1 MAVAIELN
9 SKLAD
14 LAGGVE
20 KLEVEAAT
28 LQDAVVAL
36 AKLHRPIGARIFN
49 CEGSL
54 RSIVR
59 VEVNGEAVRTE
70 DASSVKLSDGDVVR
84 IAFS

>member
-1 MAVAIELN
+1 MVVTIELN
-9 SKLAD
+9 PKLAEM
-14 LAGGVE
+14 AGGVE

-28 LQDAVVAL
+28 LQDAVIAL

-59 VEVNGEAVRTE
+59 VEINGEAART
-70 DASSVKLSDGDVVR
+70 DNARNIQLTSGDVVS
-84 IAFS
+84 IAFP